1 MASDNSKDIS
11 KDISAL
17 ANLKYFQAHAVKYMT
32 STTSPDSDSRKLNL
46 SLIYQVPYMGQV
58 WYLIVSFSDLCR
70 LYYLEWQLSD
80 SHQKPGL
87 INT

>member
-1 MASDNSKDIS
+1 MTKDNS

-46 SLIYQVPYMGQV
+46 SLIYQVYLGQA

-70 LYYLEWQLSD
+70 LYYFKWQVSD
-80 SHQKPGL
+80 SHQKTRFIYTL
-87 INT
+87 NN